1 MKSDQN
7 EWLGLI
13 INIQDITDLRKLEE
27 EAERKNR
34 FTGMGQ
40 MAASIAHEIRNPL
53 GSIELFT
60 SLLRKE
66 VQSDSSQQLVHH
78 ISSAV
83 QSMNHIISNL
93 LEYTKPRPVAR
104 EIIDLHKFLRENLS
118 FFEQLVEYNDV
129 EMRTDFLATNTKIR
143 GEAEL
148 LKQVFHNILIN
159 AIQAMVEE
167 GEIRLTTRNVLTDN
181 RKMLERFTHVPL
193 SQRRHGMSLLQVSIG
208 DTGTGMSQEVRK
220 RIFDPFFSTKERGTG
235 LGLAIVHNIIESH
248 GAIIDVESEETRE
261 PASACCSL

>member
-1 MKSDQN
+1 M
-7 EWLGLI
+7 I
-13 INIQDITDLRKLEE
+13 
-27 EAERKNR
+27 KNL
-34 FTGMGQ
+34 
-40 MAASIAHEIRNPL
+40 N
-53 GSIELFT
+53 
-60 SLLRKE
+60 
-66 VQSDSSQQLVHH
+66 
-78 ISSAV
+78 
-83 QSMNHIISNL
+83 
-93 LEYTKPRPVAR
+93 
-104 EIIDLHKFLRENLS
+104 
-118 FFEQLVEYNDV
+118 FFEQLVEYNSV

-167 GEIRLTTRNVLTDN
+167 GEIRLTTRNILTDN

-193 SQRRHGMSLLQVSIG
+193 SHRRHGMSLLQVSIE

-248 GAIIDVESEETRE
+248 GAIIDVESEVDQGTCFTLLFPVAHDDEEIPVDE
-261 PASACCSL
+261 PTSTLPKERVHY